1 MTRGKKKEN
10 IGPCKICGCENTT
23 EIYRKLN
30 TNTLAEAY
38 KGPEAHLLPVTIK
51 INDQLCQQH
60 YNQFVVYTRNKTKS
74 SNKRKESR
82 DLAYHKS
89 GGSQKRVCLSQNTY
103 EQLIN
108 KEVTIE
114 QLQQQ
119 VEQLKSEL
127 NDYDIMIKEAQISG
141 ICYILLLN

>member
-60 YNQFVVYTRNKTKS
+60 YNQFVVYTRNKTKF

-82 DLAYHKS
+82 DLVYHKS
-89 GGSQKRVCLSQNTY
+89 EGSQKRVCLSQNTY
-103 EQLIN
+103 EQN
-108 KEVTIE
+108 
-114 QLQQQ
+114 Q
-119 VEQLKSEL
+119 
-127 NDYDIMIKEAQISG
+127 N
-141 ICYILLLN
+141 